1 MDRQSERRTRRNSLI
16 MATLAVA
23 GFALA
28 AAPDK
33 AEAAENGV
41 GFYLLGGRGPMAGYL
56 PPPGLYI
63 QNDTYY
69 YDGKLGGNARLPT
82 GGQVIA
88 NVEAQVMADFIT
100 GTWVLPW
107 EVLGGNLAIGTITAF
122 GRPRVS
128 ADILIDPAILDP
140 LDIGVTD
147 KASVF
152 ADPVASAVLGWHSG
166 KWHWN
171 ITGLLNIPVGDY
183 REGEIANMAFHR
195 WAGDISGAVTWFD
208 PELGID
214 LSATAGVTFNGT
226 NDVTDYTTGTEF
238 HVEWAATK
246 ALSKQLSIGLVG
258 YYYDQITGDSGP
270 GAQLGDFEGRVTA
283 LGGTIAY
290 NFELGQTPI
299 STRLKIYREFD
310 VQNRLEGTAG
320 YFTVAFPLAVNK

>member
-1 MDRQSERRTRRNSLI
+1 MARTSRRHRSTGIAGAIIAITS
-16 MATLAVA
+16 ALAVT
-23 GFALA
+23 L
-28 AAPDK
+28 P

-69 YDGKLGGNARLPT
+69 YDGSLGGGKRLPS
-82 GGQVIA
+82 GGDVIA
-88 NVEAQVMADFIT
+88 NVEAQVVADFIT

-107 EVLGGNLAIGTITAF
+107 DVLGGNLAIGTITAF
-122 GRPRVS
+122 GRPRVN
-128 ADILIDPAILDP
+128 ANIVIDPAVLDP
-140 LDIGVTD
+140 LEASVTD
-147 KASVF
+147 QATVF

-214 LSATAGVTFNGT
+214 LSAAAGFTFNGT
-226 NDVTDYTTGTEF
+226 NEVTDYTTGTEF

-246 ALSKQLSIGLVG
+246 ALSKQLSVGLVG
-258 YYYDQITGDSGP
+258 YYYDQVTGDSGP
-270 GAQLGDFEGRVTA
+270 GAQLGDFKGRVTA

-299 STRLKIYREFD
+299 STRVKVYREFD
-310 VQNRLEGTAG
+310 VENRLEGTAG